1 MRIKRFIAPDMRAA
15 LKMVR
20 DEQGPDAVIL
30 SNRPTEGGIEVVAAT
45 DYDEALVQQA
55 LRTAAPTLKPLQA
68 KVIEPAE
75 APAPARPAAPATP
88 SFAQVALAAATDIP
102 APAAAAATASR
113 NSLASRARAVF
124 RLGGE
129 MVREPAGEPT
139 LAELVGDATTTPAA
153 AEAAPAPTRT
163 QRFDDMMAALAPMA
177 DEAPTRRHSTLA
189 PPVAESA
196 VPATADSMVATDAF
210 SSEDV
215 TVSLSTQPAAVSGSE
230 KHPSPTRPAD
240 RHSRP
245 AFVEPRADGSQAA
258 LLTPCTQGREQT
270 VAVAPV
276 SQDAA
281 STPPLSQS
289 EGGGREG
296 VASPITRLE
305 LEPAPRRARFD
316 AMELSLAPMEPTVE
330 SPAIART
337 DDTPSLQVVAGRD
350 MDPTVTAM
358 RDELSAMRQLIER
371 EMGQFAVERMRG
383 SPARAAAYDALV
395 GYGCEDHLAQAV
407 AAKIDPQL
415 DPTKVHAPML
425 AHLAQMLTIARAE
438 PIDDGGVIALIGP
451 TGAGKTTTLA
461 KMAARFAQRHRA
473 RDVALVTTD
482 NERAGAR
489 EQLQAHGRRL
499 GITVCEADGPEGLAE
514 TLDQLADYPL
524 VLVDTAGYAARDRAL
539 LGQITWLRATRN
551 VRCLLA
557 LPATAHPADLNE
569 VVRRYRMA
577 APEGVVLTK
586 LDETGRLGGV
596 LSVAVRNG
604 LNIAYTTDGQHVPS
618 ALDAADA
625 SRLVLQLEKLRRA
638 ADNPLITEDRHAHA

>member
-68 KVIEPAE
+68 KVIDKASEPAQ
-75 APAPARPAAPATP
+75 APAERAPAAAAAAP
-88 SFAQVALAAATDIP
+88 SFATETAGP
-102 APAAAAATASR
+102 ASQAAAATASR

-129 MVREPAGEPT
+129 TVRERGSEGEAEPT
-139 LAELVGDATTTPAA
+139 LAELVGDANTTPAA
-153 AEAAPAPTRT
+153 SEASPAPTRT

-189 PPVAESA
+189 TPVAGAA
-196 VPATADSMVATDAF
+196 VAAAADSMVASDAF
-210 SSEDV
+210 NSEDV
-215 TVSLSTQPAAVSGSE
+215 TVSLSKQPAAVSGCEKQPSPALACEQGQEHSVAPAATLKEAAPAPVLSQPVPARNVGADQTLE
-230 KHPSPTRPAD
+230 KHTSPT
-240 RHSRP
+240 
-245 AFVEPRADGSQAA
+245 
-258 LLTPCTQGREQT
+258 LPCTQGREQT
-270 VAVAPV
+270 AF
-276 SQDAA
+276 
-281 STPPLSQS
+281 
-289 EGGGREG
+289 
-296 VASPITRLE
+296 TRLE

-330 SPAIART
+330 APAIART

-358 RDELSAMRQLIER
+358 RDELAAMRQLIER

-383 SPARAAAYDALV
+383 SPARAAAYDALIR
-395 GYGCEDHLAQAV
+395 YGCEDHLAQAV

-415 DPTKVHAPML
+415 DPAKVHAPML

-461 KMAARFAQRHRA
+461 KLAARFAQRHRA

-514 TLDQLADYPL
+514 TLDQLSDYPL

-604 LNIAYTTDGQHVPS
+604 LNVAYTTDGQHVPS